1 MQYSFLIKI
10 YTRFLRLECRQMS
23 AQNVLLKELLGGYGF
38 QSTRPVYNVSDVTTV
53 VFSLVIRQVIELVMI
68 VMDIFHVRYNC
79 SFRYIVVELIIKY
92 SVLLCCVWRTKACY
106 GVWPILQILVDLF

>member
-1 MQYSFLIKI
+1 MNNKMLLLYFI
-10 YTRFLRLECRQMS
+10 ECRQMS

-92 SVLLCCVWRTKACY
+92 SVLLCCV
-106 GVWPILQILVDLF
+106 